1 MTMREE
7 SMSTATIEN
16 NPHQGVGVTLISISD
31 SSSSYMPLGI
41 AYIAAVLR
49 DFGHR
54 VTCIDSGCYNE
65 ESILNK
71 IEKNDTE
78 IVGIS
83 FLTAYFLKAKKL
95 GKHIKKSYPNIPI
108 VVGGP
113 HPSILPLEM
122 IKEDWVDFVVIGEGE
137 KTMLDLI
144 EGLEKNGNLHQVD
157 GLVFKQNGHVIK
169 NKPRKPIENLDNIP
183 FPARD
188 LLDIENY
195 LYCAPEFPLPAPS
208 LHIATGRGCPFR
220 CIFCKPCE
228 DILFGKKHRKRS
240 IDNIIE
246 EIKHLVEKYNIR
258 GLNIADD
265 MIEKRYLEELC
276 DRIMKE
282 NLHKKLSIRVQ
293 NRADLLDE
301 TLVKKLK
308 KSGCCTISIGLESGS
323 QKILD
328 FLRKD
333 IKVEKIEDAIK
344 MCKKVGVMVAVGV
357 MIGTPTETIEDLRKT
372 VNFIKR
378 NKPENCWVTYTNPI
392 LGSYLYDYARENG
405 LLMNRIQSL
414 NRREEIH
421 TMKREI
427 SEEILKKSRDKMYVR
442 NSFKFIREPYYLRT
456 IGRRWCSFFEIGK
469 PQYLLG
475 EIIPE
480 KLFKKIIFIRDHYRI
495 GKIIDR
501 LYRITIRLYQIT
513 IFRS

>member
-1 MTMREE
+1 MREE
-7 SMSTATIEN
+7 PTSTTTIEN
-16 NPHQGVGVTLISISD
+16 NPQQGVGVTLISIRD
-31 SSSSYMPLGI
+31 SSSYMPLGI

-49 DFGHR
+49 DSGYR
-54 VTCIDSGCYNE
+54 VTCIDSGYYNE

-83 FLTAYFLKAKKL
+83 FLTSYFLKAKKL
-95 GKHIKKSYPNIPI
+95 GKQIKKSYPNIPI

-113 HPSILPLEM
+113 HPSILPLEV

-144 EGLEKNGNLHQVD
+144 EVIEKNENLHQVD

-169 NKPRKPIENLDNIP
+169 NKTRKPIENLDNIP

-188 LLDIENY
+188 LLDVENY

-208 LHIATGRGCPFR
+208 LHILTGRGCPYR

-228 DILFGKKHRKRS
+228 DIIFGKKHRKRS
-240 IDNIIE
+240 IDNVIE

-258 GLNIADD
+258 GLNIQDD
-265 MIEKRYLEELC
+265 MIGEKYLKELC
-276 DRIMKE
+276 DRIVKE
-282 NLHKKLSIRVQ
+282 NLHKKLSIWVQ
-293 NRADLLDE
+293 TRPDVLDE

-308 KSGCCTISIGLESGS
+308 NSGCCMISIGLESGS

-344 MCKKVGVMVAVGV
+344 MCKKIGVVVAVGV
-357 MIGTPTETIEDLRKT
+357 MIGTPTETIEDLQKT
-372 VNFIKR
+372 INFIKR
-378 NKPENCWVTYTNPI
+378 NKPENVWISYTNPI

-405 LLMNRIQSL
+405 LLIKNRIQSL
-414 NRREEIH
+414 NRRQEIH
-421 TMKREI
+421 SMKREI
-427 SEEILKKSRDKMYVR
+427 PEEILKKSYDKMYVR
-442 NSFKFIREPYYLRT
+442 NSFKFKFILEPYYLRT
-456 IGRRWCSFFEIGK
+456 IWKRWYSFFEIGE
-469 PQYLLG
+469 PQYLLT
-475 EIIPE
+475 EIIPQ

-501 LYRITIRLYQIT
+501 LYRITI
-513 IFRS
+513 FRRGRKIL